1 MTRTLKVITALLTF
15 QLFARGLDYAT
26 GNPNQGVGV
35 FQVES
40 LDPPFVWGVVCVLA
54 ALANAV
60 GLARNCNRVIRDGAI
75 VTAAIYLVFSAM
87 VIDDISFHPLDDW
100 RFFTGYLTTA
110 GVWATIA
117 VTLTIRMAVVE
128 NRKGNNG

>member
-1 MTRTLKVITALLTF
+1 MTRTLKIITALLTF
-15 QLFARGLDYAT
+15 QLFSRGLDYTT
-26 GNPNQGVGV
+26 GNPHSGTGI

-40 LDPPFVWGVVCVLA
+40 LDPPMVWGAVCILA

-75 VTAAIYLVFSAM
+75 VTSAIYLVFSAM
-87 VIDDISFHPLDDW
+87 VIEDIRLHPLDDW
-100 RFFTGYLTTA
+100 RFFTSYLTFA

-128 NRKGNNG
+128 NRKGSDG